1 MEKRQ
6 LCRQLREDGFHRL
19 TGYQTGVNMKT
30 TRLTDGWKVYRDKDA
45 FSLVYTLPEDAPEMK
60 VPYDAMW
67 HEEQR
72 REAVSAGRTSYLD
85 GGVYHYYK
93 ELFFPAS
100 ARGEKILLRFDGVF
114 TKSYVYLNGS
124 QVGQGDFGYVGYYCD
139 ITDFIR
145 FGSVNILL
153 VVAKTPPLSSRW
165 YSGGGICRDVWLL
178 EGRGAYIKPGS
189 FYMDTLEVTG
199 DGVLVNLK
207 ADIANTLPYP
217 MDVKVRLMVM
227 EPSLKGPEGGAAED
241 REGRPAQDGSLSVR
255 EFSLRLFSGSKKHLE
270 HRVLLQGIKTWSE
283 ETPELYDCRLEIL
296 SDADERGM
304 PESDADRCG
313 MQVCDSE
320 IIRTGFRVL
329 SWDAARGL
337 TVNGRTV
344 KLRGGCLHHDEG
356 LLGGISTFDYEYRRV
371 KRMKEA
377 GFNAIR
383 SAHNHAA
390 PALLAAC
397 DALGVMVL
405 DEVCDMWTKMKGYED
420 YTQYFADSWK
430 RTVRSMVQDDRRHPC
445 VVGYSTGNEISDIC
459 TDRGIE
465 TSLSLYHYFKEL
477 DGSRFV
483 TNGINGAFA
492 AGDGLLKIA
501 ADITGQDES
510 VFADGDVNKFMILMA
525 TKMESIVRHPVVGG
539 ILEQLDPSMDVMG
552 YNYMTARYAPDAEKY
567 PDRLMLGTET
577 YPKQIAQNWRNI
589 MAIPQCVGDFTWTGW
604 DYMGELG
611 ETPDN
616 YPAWNNESG
625 DIDTMGSRKPVSYY
639 REIVFGLR
647 TQPYICVRPPKSFGT
662 PRQFGPWK
670 FTDGRACW
678 KFPEDEFAEEN
689 TAHLLEVE
697 VYSPAQEVEL
707 FINGRSL
714 GRKAC
719 GSGSDYYTIYEV
731 PYEPGTLEA
740 VNLGEGAP
748 AGERFALKTAGE
760 AERLVIEAESGSP
773 LPESEGLVFLNIH
786 FEDKDGAAVPGSGQE
801 LKVEYEGAEL
811 LGFGS
816 AGSEH
821 RKGFA
826 HSDCVFAGEG
836 AMAILKKTA
845 ESGCAKVWCAGT
857 EMSAEV
863 QF

>member
-1 MEKRQ
+1 MKR
-6 LCRQLREDGFHRL
+6 
-19 TGYQTGVNMKT
+19 

-45 FSLVYTLPEDAPEMK
+45 FSLVYALPEDAPE
-60 VPYDAMW
+60 VRLPYDAMW
-67 HEEQR
+67 HEEQH

-93 ELFFPAS
+93 ELYFPAS
-100 ARGEKILLRFDGVF
+100 ARGEKILLSFDSIF

-124 QVGQGDFGYVGYYCD
+124 QVGQGDFGYVGYDFD

-145 FGSVNILL
+145 YDSVNTLL

-178 EGRGAYIKPGS
+178 EGRGAYIQPGS
-189 FYMDTLEVTG
+189 FYMDTLEVTQ
-199 DGVLVNLK
+199 DGILVNLK
-207 ADIANTLPYP
+207 ADIMNTLPYP
-217 MDVKVRLMVM
+217 LDVKVRLTVS
-227 EPSLKGPEGGAAED
+227 EPASEDPEGCGASGKAD
-241 REGRPAQDGSLSVR
+241 FTRD
-255 EFSLRLFSGSKKHLE
+255 FSLRLFSGSEKSLE
-270 HRVLLQGIKTWSE
+270 HRVLLKGVKPWSE
-283 ETPELYDCRLEIL
+283 ESPNLCDCRLEIL
-296 SDADERGM
+296 CDAKENSAAGEGAQDG
-304 PESDADRCG
+304 
-313 MQVCDSE
+313 VCDSE
-320 IIRTGFRVL
+320 CIRTGFRVL

-337 TVNGRTV
+337 TVNGRPV

-356 LLGGISTFDYEYRRV
+356 ILGGISTFDYEYRRV

-390 PALLAAC
+390 PSLLAAC

-430 RTVRSMVQDDRRHPC
+430 RTVLAMVQDDRRHPC

-465 TSLSLYHYFKEL
+465 TSLSIYHYFKEL
-477 DGSRFV
+477 DGTRFV

-501 ADITGQDES
+501 ADITGKDQSE
-510 VFADGDVNKFMILMA
+510 FADGDVNKFMFLMA
-525 TKMESIVRHPVVGG
+525 TKMESIVRHPVVSG

-552 YNYMTARYAPDAEKY
+552 YNYMTARYAPDSAEY

-577 YPKQIAQNWRNI
+577 YPKQIAENWRNI
-589 MAIPQCVGDFTWTGW
+589 TAIPQCIGDFTWTGW

-616 YPAWNNESG
+616 YPAWNNDSG
-625 DIDTMGSRKPVSYY
+625 DIDTVGERKPVSYY
-639 REIVFGLR
+639 REIVYGLR
-647 TQPYICVRPPKSFGT
+647 TTPYICVRPPKSFGT

-670 FTDGRACW
+670 FTDAAACW
-678 KFPEDEFAEEN
+678 TFPEDAFTEEN
-689 TAHLLEVE
+689 SAHLLEVE
-697 VYSPAQEVEL
+697 VYSPAEEVEL
-707 FINGRSL
+707 FLNGRSL
-714 GRKAC
+714 GKKAC
-719 GSGSDYYTIYEV
+719 GSGSDFYTIYEV
-731 PYEPGTLEA
+731 PYEPGILEA
-740 VNLGEGAP
+740 ANLGKGAG
-748 AGERFALKTAGE
+748 AGERVALSTVGAPEK
-760 AERLVIEAESGSP
+760 LVIETESGSP
-773 LPESEGLVFLNIH
+773 LKESEGLIFLNIH
-786 FEDKDGAAVPGSGQE
+786 FEDKNCEKVPGSGQE
-801 LKVEYEGAEL
+801 LTIEYEGAEL

-826 HSDCVFAGEG
+826 HSDCVFDGGTAL
-836 AMAILKKTA
+836 AILRKTA
-845 ESGCAKVWCAGT
+845 ESGCAKVSCAGT
-857 EMSAEV
+857 EMSAEAV
-863 QF
+863 F